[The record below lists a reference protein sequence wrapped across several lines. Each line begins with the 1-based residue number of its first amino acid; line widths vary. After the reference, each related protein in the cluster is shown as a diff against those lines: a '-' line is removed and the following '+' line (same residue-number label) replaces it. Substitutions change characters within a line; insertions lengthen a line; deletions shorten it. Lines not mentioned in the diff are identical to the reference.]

1 MLAKKTYKNQVTI
14 PLSVIKDFPNVEY
27 FDVICRDEEIVLRPV
42 EVEAKSD
49 HLAAIR
55 LKMSKLGITEKDIE
69 NAVRWSRKSR

>member
-14 PLSVIKDFPNVEY
+14 PLSVIKGFPNVEY

-42 EVEAKSD
+42 VVEAKSD